1 MAAAM
6 NPATLREAEGGRLPD
21 SLWAVLACA
30 APATPPMTQDAAADV
45 VVIGAGFTGLC
56 AAIELA
62 EAGRTCIVV
71 DTAEPGWGASGR
83 NNGQVIA
90 GLKQDPDIIEQAF
103 PGETGRRLVAFGGE
117 APAKV
122 WAMIE
127 RHGIACSANRS
138 GWIQPAYT
146 RNGLAAVQR
155 RHAAW
160 RQRGVEAQLLEGQA
174 LQDCLG
180 TGKYTLGWYDPRGG
194 SLQPLD
200 YARGL
205 ARVALGLGVR
215 IHAQAHA
222 RQLQRRNGRWQVTVG
237 RHQLKADQ
245 VIVATGAYAD
255 DLVPGLLTSFVPV
268 RTAQIASYPLSDE
281 QRRHILPG
289 GQVCSDT
296 RQLLTS
302 FRLSPD
308 GRLVMG
314 GAGATTG
321 LGHQAIVPY
330 LQRAGTELFRH
341 LGPLRWA
348 YQWSGC
354 FAVTTD
360 HLPHI
365 HEPERGLHIAVGCNG
380 RGIAVSTSLGMC
392 LAERALGAATEDLPV
407 PVTPIM
413 SVPFHRFHRLGVK
426 LATTC
431 KRWQDRLQ

>member
-1 MAAAM
+1 MGALW
-6 NPATLREAEGGRLPD
+6 TGQRSAEKEGYALPD
-21 SLWAVLACA
+21 SLWAASASA
-30 APATPPMTQDAAADV
+30 APATPPLAADTV
-45 VVIGAGFTGLC
+45 ADVLIIGAGFTGLC
-56 AAIELA
+56 AAIQLA
-62 EAGRTCIVV
+62 EAGWSCIVV
-71 DTAEPGWGASGR
+71 DAAEPGWGASGR

-90 GLKQDPDIIEQAF
+90 GLKQDPEVIEQAF
-103 PGETGRRLVAFGGE
+103 AGAVGRRLVAFGGD

-122 WAMIE
+122 WALVE
-127 RHGIACSANRS
+127 RYRIACSAKRS
-138 GWIQPAYT
+138 GWIQPACT
-146 RNGLAAVQR
+146 RSGLAAVQR

-160 RQRGVEAQLLEGQA
+160 RERGVEARLLDAADLQA
-174 LQDCLG
+174 SLG
-180 TGKYTLGWYDPRGG
+180 TSKYTVGWYDPRGG

-200 YARGL
+200 YVRGL

-222 RQLQRRNGRWQVTVG
+222 RALQRRDGRWQAGVG
-237 RHQLKADQ
+237 EHLVRAQR

-255 DLVPGLLTSFVPV
+255 DLVPGLNKSFVPV
-268 RTAQIASYPLSDE
+268 RTAQIASEPLSEE
-281 QRRHILPG
+281 QRAHILPG

-314 GAGATTG
+314 GAGATAG
-321 LGHQAIVPY
+321 PSHRAIVPY
-330 LQRAGTELFRH
+330 LQRAGTELFAH

-360 HLPHI
+360 HLPHV
-365 HEPERGLHIAVGCNG
+365 HEPQPGLHIAVGCNG
-380 RGIAVSTSLGMC
+380 RGIAVSTALGMC
-392 LAERALGAATEDLPV
+392 LAERVLGAPAHDLAV
-407 PVTPIM
+407 PVTSIHA
-413 SVPFHRFHRLGVK
+413 VPLHPFHRLGVK

-431 KRWQDRLQ
+431 KRWQDRMQ